1 MSVTTQGALG
11 SPIDLTGAARARR
24 AFSRLV
30 SLARRAARNRAT
42 RRELARLDHHL
53 LRDIGLSRTDL
64 AAEPGTIIAT
74 RRQRIAEV
82 ARSVRGFER

>member
-1 MSVTTQGALG
+1 MPHAPAEPSRAWCR
-11 SPIDLTGAARARR
+11 SPTAPPG
-24 AFSRLV
+24 
-30 SLARRAARNRAT
+30 NRAT

-64 AAEPGTIIAT
+64 AAEPETIIAT

-82 ARSVRGFER
+82 ARSVRGIER